1 MSIKGTFKIVRG
13 GRHPI
18 KLGRNIGGHPA
29 FSTLKKE
36 RDSTGSKKKDH
47 WATCD
52 TFRFLSQAQKSTI
65 TCLQNCKEKRCVP
78 KSASS
83 WNPENQQNAT
93 EMSTS
98 KQKLCQL
105 LLLLLFLGLPSVRR
119 RYIPIKALT
128 LFSFRTNGSLE
139 FDLETSSFASFFTSF
154 LLYHDCLATHV
165 EQKTSVTQCQSRHKV
180 VVGLPCIL

>member
-1 MSIKGTFKIVRG
+1 MTAVAAMPGGWVSSKGQSFGLTFQNDGNVRSTICAGHNSSWGWVVVQLLRFARSTSTNSLSFMSIKGTFKIVRG

-65 TCLQNCKEKRCVP
+65 TCLQNCKRKTVCSKIYFILESGKSTKRNGNVNI
-78 KSASS
+78 K
-83 WNPENQQNAT
+83 T
-93 EMSTS
+93 KTV
-98 KQKLCQL
+98 
-105 LLLLLFLGLPSVRR
+105 SV
-119 RYIPIKALT
+119 A
-128 LFSFRTNGSLE
+128 
-139 FDLETSSFASFFTSF
+139 A
-154 LLYHDCLATHV
+154 A
-165 EQKTSVTQCQSRHKV
+165 V
-180 VVGLPCIL
+180 VVSGTTVRPSLHSY

>member
-1 MSIKGTFKIVRG
+1 
-13 GRHPI
+13 
-18 KLGRNIGGHPA
+18 
-29 FSTLKKE
+29 
-36 RDSTGSKKKDH
+36 
-47 WATCD
+47 
-52 TFRFLSQAQKSTI
+52 
-65 TCLQNCKEKRCVP
+65 
-78 KSASS
+78 
-83 WNPENQQNAT
+83 
-93 EMSTS
+93 MSTS

>member
-1 MSIKGTFKIVRG
+1 MVILHLAHLKKREIVLVLKRRTIEQHVIRLGFYHKHKKVPLRVFKIAKKNGVFQNLL
-13 GRHPI
+13 H
-18 KLGRNIGGHPA
+18 LGIRKINKTQRKCQH
-29 FSTLKKE
+29 
-36 RDSTGSKKKDH
+36 
-47 WATCD
+47 
-52 TFRFLSQAQKSTI
+52 
-65 TCLQNCKEKRCVP
+65 QNKNCV
-78 KSASS
+78 SCCCCCCF
-83 WNPENQQNAT
+83 WDYR
-93 EMSTS
+93 
-98 KQKLCQL
+98 
-105 LLLLLFLGLPSVRR
+105 PSVRR